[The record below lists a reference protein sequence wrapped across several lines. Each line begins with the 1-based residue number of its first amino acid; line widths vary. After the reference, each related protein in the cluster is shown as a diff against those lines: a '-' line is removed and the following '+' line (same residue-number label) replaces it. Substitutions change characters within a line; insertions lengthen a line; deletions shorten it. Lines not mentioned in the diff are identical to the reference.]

1 MNDHNPRTQK
11 YIPILIGGGLLF
23 SAALYFYQPAASV
36 NAHSPVRSERDASIA
51 NSTRPT
57 SQRSANQ
64 PSDHRL
70 PWDDSDFIAPQ
81 GDKPFAASE
90 VQYHLK
96 SFYAR
101 FYADPP
107 MSRAERDV
115 FAQRLAIAIDADPN
129 TKRAVADFYG
139 QMPANNQMDRDV
151 MRNMLAISPE
161 GRSILLDEANRI
173 WNSKDKSL
181 YSHMYETYSNLPGQ
195 ASRNVLANAL
205 SSLSDQSMDTRTAV
219 AALNFIGTIEK
230 DDSADAGKLR
240 TNAISQLNSVVSSQ
254 AEEVVRGLAAQKIYR
269 LSSPES
275 AADAAVEFIRRD
287 ANSSLVMQTLDS
299 INSGD
304 VELTPPLRATLASAV
319 ARASA
324 TTEERD
330 RFRQVIPSGHS

>member
-1 MNDHNPRTQK
+1 MNDQNSRTQK
-11 YIPILIGGGLLF
+11 YTPILITGGLLL
-23 SAALYFYQPAASV
+23 SAALYFYQSAIPMNVASSV
-36 NAHSPVRSERDASIA
+36 DSEKNASTA
-51 NSTRPT
+51 NSRTPSSHRP
-57 SQRSANQ
+57 ANQ
-64 PSDHRL
+64 SSDHHL
-70 PWDDSDFIAPQ
+70 HWDESDFIAPQ
-81 GDKPFAASE
+81 GDKPFSAGD
-90 VQYHLK
+90 VQYHIK

-107 MSRAERDV
+107 MSRAERDA
-115 FAQRLAIAIDADPN
+115 FAQRLAIAIDSDQN
-129 TKRAVADFYG
+129 TKKAVADFYG

-161 GRSILLDEANRI
+161 GRSILLNEANRI
-173 WNSKDKSL
+173 WDSKDKTL

-205 SSLSDQSMDTRTAV
+205 SSLSDQSTDTRTAV

-240 TNAISQLNSVVSSQ
+240 TSAISQLNSVVSGQS
-254 AEEVVRGLAAQKIYR
+254 EEVVRGLAAQKIYR
-269 LSSPES
+269 LSSPEG

-304 VELTPPLRATLASAV
+304 VELTPPLRATLVSAV
-319 ARASA
+319 ARPSA

-330 RFRQVIPSGHS
+330 RFRQVIVSGHS

>member
-1 MNDHNPRTQK
+1 MNNQNSRTQK
-11 YIPILIGGGLLF
+11 YIPIFITGGILF
-23 SAALYFYQPAASV
+23 SAALYFYQPTTSTNVPSSVAS
-36 NAHSPVRSERDASIA
+36 EKDASTA
-51 NSTRPT
+51 SSRTLSSR
-57 SQRSANQ
+57 RSANQ
-64 PSDHRL
+64 SSDHSLR
-70 PWDDSDFIAPQ
+70 WDERDFRAPQ
-81 GDKPFAASE
+81 DEKPFAAAD

-96 SFYAR
+96 SFYTR

-107 MSRAERDV
+107 MSRAERDA
-115 FAQRLAIAIDADPN
+115 FAQRLAMAIDADPK
-129 TKRAVADFYG
+129 TKKAVAEFYS

-173 WNSKDKSL
+173 WDSKDKSL

-195 ASRNVLANAL
+195 ASRNVLANAI
-205 SSLSDQSMDTRTAV
+205 SSLSDQSTDTRTAV

-240 TNAISQLNSVVSSQ
+240 TNAISQLNSVVSGRG
-254 AEEVVRGLAAQKIYR
+254 EEVVRGLAAQKIYR
-269 LSSPES
+269 LSSPED
-275 AADAAVEFIRRD
+275 AADAAIEFIRRD

-304 VELTPPLRATLASAV
+304 VELTPPLRNTLLSAV
-319 ARASA
+319 ARPSA

-330 RFRQVIPSGHS
+330 RFRQVIASGHS